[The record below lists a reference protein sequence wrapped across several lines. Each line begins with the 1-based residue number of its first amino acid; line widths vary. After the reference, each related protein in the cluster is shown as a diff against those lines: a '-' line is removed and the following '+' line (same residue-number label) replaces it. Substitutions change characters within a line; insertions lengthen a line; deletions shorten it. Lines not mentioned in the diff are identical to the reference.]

1 MIADLIAESFKYQT
15 PHKCAREGTHLTNIE
30 LFFSIKHDLARSFF
44 QLWPKIGD
52 EGDKIS
58 REKTGEALAETVFFS
73 KSCDPWSRFWKKIKV
88 LEIFPEISKVLKIM
102 KNFEK
107 T

>member
-1 MIADLIAESFKYQT
+1 MI
-15 PHKCAREGTHLTNIE
+15 
-30 LFFSIKHDLARSFF
+30 FSIKHDLARSCF
-44 QLWPKIGD
+44 QFWLKIGD

-73 KSCDPWSRFWKKIKV
+73 KFCDPWSRFWKKIKV

-102 KNFEK
+102 KNFEIAINSK
-107 T
+107 VGRKFRR